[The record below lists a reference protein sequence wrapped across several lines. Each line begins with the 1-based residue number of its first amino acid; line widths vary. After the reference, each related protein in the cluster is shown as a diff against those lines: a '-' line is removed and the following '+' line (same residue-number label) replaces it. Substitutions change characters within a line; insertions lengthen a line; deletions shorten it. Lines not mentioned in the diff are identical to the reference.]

1 MPCETVRIRISSLP
15 FPEPGATF
23 LSRLAY
29 PHKTNS
35 SEETEFWLA
44 IYRRAILAH
53 SQMHPEW
60 GHKPQRIRPAF
71 FMSSKIDGRAIH
83 SGKIQLE
90 HRFIV
95 AACMLI
101 PTLVKHL
108 VGRKRA
114 GPRVKDLRRLAML
127 YVGKGWKSGS
137 RTTFSSRIW
146 GQSQSVVHAAAG
158 CLLATPEPR
167 TNDGTA
173 IDSYNDIPSV
183 DDLVELIVS
192 PELLKRAVMF
202 SEIIRQ
208 NSPLLKELR
217 IKEQDTIQFLPDD
230 LLPDFPPVIG

>member
-1 MPCETVRIRISSLP
+1 MPCETVWIRISSLP

-35 SEETEFWLA
+35 SEEIKFWLA
-44 IYRRAILAH
+44 IYRRAILEH

-217 IKEQDTIQFLPDD
+217 IKEQDTIQFLP
-230 LLPDFPPVIG
+230 G